1 MKKIVV
7 VTGAA
12 SGIGR
17 AIANRIALENPLI
30 IVDLNAELLVETEK
44 SILELGGTVKSLVG
58 DIAKRSTH
66 SLAIQEA
73 DSLGVLTGWVNCAGI
88 GGMTPLHKMPED
100 PTIMSRIFE
109 INQMGTFWGCA
120 EAVSHFIARK
130 SSGSI
135 VNISSVH
142 GRRAYKDH
150 AIYEM
155 TKAAIDALTRNI
167 AVVYGPY
174 GIRAN
179 SVAPGAIMTE
189 AMKQS
194 FIDAPDPEARKN
206 ELRRVTPLKR
216 IGDPG
221 EIAEVVEFLISGRS
235 SYLTGQSICV
245 DGGWTSALGNGD
257 LDNELAKSFN
267 LDQKTG
273 LKKL

>member
-1 MKKIVV
+1 MNEVVV

-17 AIANRIALENPLI
+17 AIALRLAPSSSLI
-30 IVDLNAELLVETEK
+30 IVDLDAEHLAETEK
-44 SILELGGTVKSLVG
+44 SIWELGGTVKSLVG
-58 DIAKRSTH
+58 DIAERSTH
-66 SLAIQEA
+66 RLAIQEA

-88 GGMTPLHKMPED
+88 GGMTPLHLMPED

-109 INQMGTFWGCA
+109 INQVGTFWGCA
-120 EAVSHFIARK
+120 EAVRHFIAHK
-130 SSGSI
+130 TNGSI

-142 GRRAYKDH
+142 SRRAYKDH

-194 FIDAPDPEARKN
+194 FIDAPDPIAREN
-206 ELRRVTPLKR
+206 DLRRGTPLKR
-216 IGDPG
+216 IGEPS
-221 EIAEVVEFLISGRS
+221 EIAEVVEFLISARS
-235 SYLTGQSICV
+235 SYLSGQSICV
-245 DGGWTSALGNGD
+245 DGGWTAALGVGD
-257 LDNELAKSFN
+257 LDNELAQSFH

-273 LKKL
+273 LESG